1 MDIGYYEYILCI
13 YGLQCWLVGLITKL
27 CLTLVTPWSVLCQV
41 TLTFRFP
48 RQ

>member
-13 YGLQCWLVGLITKL
+13 YGVQCWLIDLITKL
-27 CLTLVTPWSVLCQV
+27 CLTLVTPWAVLCQDPL
-41 TLTFRFP
+41 TLGFP